1 VHFTLDGQKQMSVG
15 PGETLRLTEYADYQ
29 ISFDRGDQ
37 SGTATYTIYE
47 GLYEFAQ
54 TDRGWE
60 LFRQKED
67 APMAAAPAEAP
78 APADV
83 PPPPAAEPPADA
95 PPPPLP
101 ANPE

>member
-1 VHFTLDGQKQMSVG
+1 MTVQ
-15 PGETLRLTEYADYQ
+15 PGETLRLTEYADYR
-29 ISFDRGDQ
+29 ISFDRGDRF
-37 SGTATYTIYE
+37 GTATYTIYE
-47 GLYEFAQ
+47 GLYEFVQ

-67 APMAAAPAEAP
+67 APMTAAPAGAP
-78 APADV
+78 A
-83 PPPPAAEPPADA
+83 PADA